1 MSGSKVEKLTLQHG
15 AAPPKVRPSGSAAAA
30 KPVKFSPDTPAVI
43 PGASA
48 RVPFVP
54 ATPQADPP
62 LVQGIDLTGRP
73 KIIIAAGRG
82 KTGKTLLL
90 RWLTERSLAA
100 SGAVMLADIDR
111 TNASF
116 STFFDDVAQPNTD
129 VPAGI
134 LRWMQGFLD
143 HCIRHRQSAIID
155 VGGGDT
161 TMREMA
167 AEMPGFATHLEAEG
181 MSLVPFFVVG
191 TQPDDLAPL
200 ATLTARGF
208 APAAQAM
215 VLNEWAMDAG
225 LSRDTAFNRIIASPT
240 FTAHI
245 GGMVPIWMPRLHAAD
260 AVDAHRSSFAAAAA
274 GLTNPPLGFF
284 DRSRVQHWLATMER
298 RFEGV
303 GSWLP

>member
-1 MSGSKVEKLTLQHG
+1 MNGSKTERPTRQYDEALPQ
-15 AAPPKVRPSGSAAAA
+15 AALPGSAARAR
-30 KPVKFSPDTPAVI
+30 PVKFTAETPPVA
-43 PGASA
+43 PGAYPLE
-48 RVPFVP
+48 PFLPSPP
-54 ATPQADPP
+54 AADPP
-62 LVQGIDLTGRP
+62 LVQGMDLTGRP

-90 RWLTERSLAA
+90 RWLTERSLGAGA
-100 SGAVMLADIDR
+100 SVMLADIDR

-116 STFFDDVAQPNTD
+116 STFFEDVARPDTD

-208 APAAQAM
+208 APAAQGL

-225 LSRDTAFNRIIASPT
+225 LMRETAFSRIIASPT
-240 FTAHI
+240 FTAQI

-260 AVDAHRSSFAAAAA
+260 AVDARRSSFGAAAE
-274 GLTNPPLGFF
+274 GLTHPPLGFF

-303 GSWLP
+303 RSWLP